1 MPVLRS
7 SASDFTS
14 FIGAGA
20 VTNGAAG
27 GGGVSKVVKTSVP
40 PKPSVVAKTSVV
52 TIASKVSVTA
62 APVTS
67 VLAISTLKVSTTKRG

>member
-7 SASDFTS
+7 SASDFTT
-14 FIGAGA
+14 FVGAGA

-27 GGGVSKVVKTSVP
+27 GGGAAKVVKTSVP

-52 TIASKVSVTA
+52 TTASKVSVTA

-67 VLAISTLKVSTTKRG
+67 LISQSTLKVSTTKRG

>member
-14 FIGAGA
+14 FVGSGA
-20 VTNGAAG
+20 VTNGAASG
-27 GGGVSKVVKTSVP
+27 NMPKVIKTSVP

-52 TIASKVSVTA
+52 TVASKVSVTA

-67 VLAISTLKVSTTKRG
+67 VLATSTLKVSTTKRG

>member
-14 FIGAGA
+14 FVGSGAI
-20 VTNGAAG
+20 TNGAAG
-27 GGGVSKVVKTSVP
+27 GGGAAKVVKTSVP

-52 TIASKVSVTA
+52 TIASKVSVSA
-62 APVTS
+62 APTTV
-67 VLAISTLKVSTTKRG
+67 ISQSSLKTSTTKRG

>member
-14 FIGAGA
+14 FVGSGAI
-20 VTNGAAG
+20 TNGAAASG
-27 GGGVSKVVKTSVP
+27 IAKVVKTSVP

-62 APVTS
+62 APVTT
-67 VLAISTLKVSTTKRG
+67 VLATSTLKTSTTKRG